1 MIFQGAATAMALP
14 TIPSAAAHATA
25 VALGGV
31 AAEHA
36 HAQSYH
42 YHAGQLPHHDNNN
55 SMMLTELQSAYNQ
68 TPVSSTVAP
77 TSNGAEMQLTKS
89 VRPACFTIFME
100 FLYNKNQICT
110 ASYSKCL
117 YIY

>member
-1 MIFQGAATAMALP
+1 MIFQGAATATALP
-14 TIPSAAAHATA
+14 TLPSAASTA
-25 VALGGV
+25 VTLGGV

-36 HAQSYH
+36 HVAQSYH

-77 TSNGAEMQLTKS
+77 TSNGADIPTKP
-89 VRPACFTIFME
+89 VRPVCFIFMK
-100 FLYNKNQICT
+100 FLWIQKN
-110 ASYSKCL
+110 
-117 YIY
+117 

>member
-14 TIPSAAAHATA
+14 TIPSAAATA

-31 AAEHA
+31 AAEHAHA

-89 VRPACFTIFME
+89 VRPCLLYHFHGIFM
-100 FLYNKNQICT
+100 
-110 ASYSKCL
+110 
-117 YIY
+117 